1 VTTIALTKETFEAQF
16 EKGGTLI
23 VDFWAPW
30 CPPCRAFAPVY
41 EQASERHADI
51 TFAKVNTEEQQ
62 ELAVGFRIESI
73 PTIMVF
79 RDKILLFNESG
90 ALRPPALEEL
100 LEQVQKLD
108 MDEVRKKIGGPGAEP
123 PNHEAAEKP
132 AS

>member
-1 VTTIALTKETFEAQF
+1 MATIALTKETFEAQF

-41 EQASERHADI
+41 EQASERHAGI
-51 TFAKVNTEEQQ
+51 AFAKVNTEEQQ
-62 ELAVGFRIESI
+62 ELAVMFRIESI

-79 RDKILLFNESG
+79 RDKVLLFNESG
-90 ALRPPALEEL
+90 ALPPPALEQL

-108 MDEVRKKIGGPGAEP
+108 MDEVRKKIAST
-123 PNHEAAEKP
+123 EKP